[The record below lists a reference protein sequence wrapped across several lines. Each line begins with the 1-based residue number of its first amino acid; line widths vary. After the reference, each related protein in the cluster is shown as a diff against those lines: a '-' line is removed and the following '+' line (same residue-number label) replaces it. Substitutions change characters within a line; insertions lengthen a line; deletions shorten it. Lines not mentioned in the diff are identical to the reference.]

1 MPCGM
6 HDKILIKPMNLAS
19 NVPTRGM
26 KSFFPIGILGLTT
39 WLGCQT
45 EGHRADADAEVL
57 AILNERSRQI
67 LGEEAGTN
75 LVSTTVGE
83 RPDTVSPARII
94 QERFA
99 DGGRT
104 LTLPAALEMAER
116 HNRSYQLQR
125 ETLYLQALSLTGTR
139 HKFVWN
145 PSSTVDLG
153 IARQTDGGL
162 RGDSDADV
170 SVQKL
175 FQTGASVTA
184 TLANDLVLYFDGKP
198 KVPDLTLKLT
208 QPLLRGA
215 GAEIAA
221 EVLTQ
226 AERDV
231 VYAVRDYSH
240 YQKTFAIETVGEYFR
255 VLQDKDAVR
264 NSYNNYLN
272 LQKARDRAEAMA
284 EAERLARYQVDQA
297 RQSELSARVKYLKAV
312 ESYRQALD
320 SFKQRL
326 SLPLGE
332 ALRLEDRALTD
343 LVAQGLTPL
352 ELDERHGYLMAVTNR
367 LDVLNE
373 VDRFEDAQRKVRV
386 AASDLKPGL
395 DVVVDASLKKQFY
408 SSFSPEEFA
417 STSGLKLKLPLNQL
431 TERNAYRTSLINFE
445 KQMRKLA
452 TELDSLRENIRE
464 GIRALEQERENYF
477 IQKAALDLA
486 RQQVEVMP
494 LLLQNDDADIR
505 DQLEAQADLVE
516 AQNDVTSAVVDY
528 HVARWNLLKNLGAL
542 SVEGEQFW
550 LKNQSVS
557 GSSTA
562 DNPETA
568 EILPEVITPEQVF
581 GGSETRNNG

>member
-26 KSFFPIGILGLTT
+26 KSLFPIGILGLTT

-320 SFKQRL
+320 GFKQRL

-477 IQKAALDLA
+477 IQKAALELA

-562 DNPETA
+562 NNPEAA

-581 GGSETRNNG
+581 GGPKTQE